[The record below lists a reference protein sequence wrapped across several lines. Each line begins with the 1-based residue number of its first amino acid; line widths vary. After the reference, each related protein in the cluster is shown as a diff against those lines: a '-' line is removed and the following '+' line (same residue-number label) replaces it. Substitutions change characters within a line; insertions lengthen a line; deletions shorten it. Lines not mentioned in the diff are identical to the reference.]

1 MASDSILSP
10 EALRSAH
17 ASEEAYVKAV
27 GAVNYFLPAAI
38 VLDAPPPAGYPRGIT
53 SLS

>member
-27 GAVNYFLPAAI
+27 GAVNYFLPAGAGC
-38 VLDAPPPAGYPRGIT
+38 VDAVRGVKSPWGY
-53 SLS
+53 